1 MSTVHEAGSTG
12 AVAAINAG
20 CQEAMARAKAAVT
33 ASGTAS
39 ASAARSRTGR
49 RTLSPVAAFV
59 GAALAFVGVTFA
71 AGAPSPLFVLYQ
83 QEWGFPA
90 WVLTIAF
97 AIYAITL
104 LVTLLIAGSLSDH
117 IGRRPVLLGALAL
130 EVVSMLIFLF
140 AQDIGWI
147 IVARAIQGVAT
158 GAATGTFTAA
168 IVELAPAKH
177 KKLGA
182 VIGSTAP
189 VGGLALGALITGA
202 AVQFTAVPT
211 VIVFSFLA
219 VFFTLGIVV
228 VALSAET
235 VSRRAGAVRSLIP
248 RLSIPRAA
256 RAEFAAIVPVLIG
269 TWMLAGLFLGLA
281 PSIIRGV
288 FHIDSGLVNGAIVAL
303 QPAAGAVTG
312 FLLGRVN
319 ARTATIGGAASVVV
333 GVVISVSAI
342 AFGMLPLLFVGGVLG
357 GAGFGAAFSGA
368 LRILAPLAPTHQRAE
383 LFAGVYLVNYLA
395 YGVPALIVGEL
406 IGVVGLLDAVIG
418 YGIAVAL
425 ATTVGLVVQVR
436 RAYTLRSARPATG
449 AVPAVAAAE

>member
-1 MSTVHEAGSTG
+1 MSAVHETGTTG
-12 AVAAINAG
+12 AIGAN
-20 CQEAMARAKAAVT
+20 CQEGMERAKAAVT
-33 ASGTAS
+33 AST
-39 ASAARSRTGR
+39 R
-49 RTLSPVAAFV
+49 RRLSPVAAFV

-117 IGRRPVLLGALAL
+117 IGRRPVLIGALAL

-147 IVARAIQGVAT
+147 IVARAIQGIAT

-168 IVELAPAKH
+168 IVELAPERH

-182 VIGSTAP
+182 VIGGTAP

-202 AVQFTAVPT
+202 AVQFTTIPT

-219 VFFTLGIVV
+219 VVFALGIVV
-228 VALSAET
+228 VALSSET

-248 RLSIPRAA
+248 RLSVPRAA
-256 RAEFAAIVPVLIG
+256 RAEFGAIVPVLIG

-303 QPAAGAVTG
+303 TPAAGAVAG
-312 FLLGRVN
+312 FVLSRVP
-319 ARTATIGGAASVVV
+319 ARTATIWGAASVVA
-333 GVVISVSAI
+333 GIVVTLSAV
-342 AFGMLPLLFVGGVLG
+342 AFGLLPLLFVGGVLG

-368 LRILAPLAPTHQRAE
+368 LRILAPLAPAHQRAE
-383 LFAGVYLVNYLA
+383 LFAAVYLVNYLA

-418 YGIAVAL
+418 YGIAAAVAT
-425 ATTVGLVVQVR
+425 AVGLVVQLR
-436 RAYTLRSARPATG
+436 RAHVTRSARATG
-449 AVPAVAAAE
+449 TGPAVAAAE

>member
-1 MSTVHEAGSTG
+1 MSTVQETG
-12 AVAAINAG
+12 ANGAN
-20 CQEAMARAKAAVT
+20 CPEALAHAKDVVT
-33 ASGTAS
+33 ASVAQAGKACK
-39 ASAARSRTGR
+39 AGAAR

-59 GAALAFVGVTFA
+59 GAALVFVGVTFA

-117 IGRRPVLLGALAL
+117 IGRRPVLIGALAL

-168 IVELAPAKH
+168 IVELAPEKH

-182 VIGSTAP
+182 VIGGTAP

-211 VIVFSFLA
+211 VIIFSFLA
-219 VFFTLGIVV
+219 VVFTLGIIV

-235 VSRRAGAVRSLIP
+235 VSRRAGALRSLIP
-248 RLSIPRAA
+248 RLTVPRAA
-256 RAEFAAIVPVLIG
+256 RAEFGAIVPVLIG

-303 QPAAGAVTG
+303 QPAAGAVAG
-312 FLLGRVN
+312 LLLSRVH
-319 ARTATIGGAASVVV
+319 ARTATIWGSASVVV
-333 GVVISVSAI
+333 GIAVSVSAV
-342 AFGMLPLLFVGGVLG
+342 AFGMLPLLFVGAVLG
-357 GAGFGAAFSGA
+357 GAGFGAAFSGS
-368 LRILAPLAPTHQRAE
+368 LRILAPLAPAHQRAE
-383 LFAGVYLVNYLA
+383 LFAAVYLVNYLA

-418 YGIAVAL
+418 YGIAAAL
-425 ATTVGLVVQVR
+425 ATAVGLVVQLR
-436 RAYTLRSARPATG
+436 RAHVVRVARPATG
-449 AVPAVAAAE
+449 SVRVVAAAE